1 MRFLKVFVLT
11 FGIAVTAAA
20 QQGKSS
26 TLLPEGAGKEQVVK
40 LCTGCHELE
49 LVVTRPRTKIGWD
62 ENIEDMIARG
72 AKGTDS
78 ELDAVVAYLTA
89 HFGRL
94 NINTATPEEVQS
106 FLGFTPDEAQAVAD
120 YRRSPGKI
128 ADFDQLKTV
137 KGLDAAKLK
146 AKRTI
151 IAFER

>member
-1 MRFLKVFVLT
+1 MRFLRVFVLT

-20 QQGKSS
+20 QQAKSS

-78 ELDAVVAYLTA
+78 ELDAVVAYLTRY
-89 HFGRL
+89 FGRL
-94 NINTATPEEVQS
+94 NINTAAPDEMQNT
-106 FLGFTPDEAQAVAD
+106 LGFTAEEAQAVAG
-120 YRRSPGKI
+120 YRKSHGKI

-146 AKRTI
+146 AKRTA
-151 IAFER
+151 IAYEL